1 MAHCF
6 ECAAAECSKVSNHTY
21 ASNLKLTICHCWH
34 MRNAFSN
41 RKPEGPPDGISDFWG
56 SAAYLL
62 PIRSLSAG
70 IAFKNIFL
78 GRCFFETSVAIPGM
92 IIHISQT
99 YDKRVHMYAA
109 CSVVLLLIQTSAANT
124 QQPKLSHLVYILH
137 VISFNSMWHLRCFR
151 TFIQNWI
158 NPKPFKFSCFTIVRG
173 NAHQK
178 SIQICTFAFF
188 DLSGSVW

>member
-1 MAHCF
+1 MAHRF

-78 GRCFFETSVAIPGM
+78 GRCFFETKVAIPG
-92 IIHISQT
+92 IIIYISQT
-99 YDKRVHMYAA
+99 QACAHVCCMCGGIATYSAYA
-109 CSVVLLLIQTSAANT
+109 
-124 QQPKLSHLVYILH
+124 KHLCALP
-137 VISFNSMWHLRCFR
+137 
-151 TFIQNWI
+151 T
-158 NPKPFKFSCFTIVRG
+158 
-173 NAHQK
+173 
-178 SIQICTFAFF
+178 
-188 DLSGSVW
+188 DLSTMQVIQMLTIRHC